1 MISVTFRTSG
11 FKELDKALQ
20 DLTKATGKGV
30 LRRAGI
36 KAMQPMADIARGM
49 APRDKGDLAASIT
62 VGAKAVGAGA
72 DIGKAEYRKV
82 MKGGG
87 GKGDALKAM
96 RGARREAKSS
106 GKASAVEV
114 FMGPTKPKTK
124 REAIK
129 AVVQEFGSAKQHPN
143 AYMRPAFEQ
152 DKTALVDRLGKEMWA
167 EIEKSAK
174 RAAKKAARI
183 AAKG

>member
-1 MISVTFRTSG
+1 MTSVTFKTSG
-11 FKELDKALQ
+11 FKELDRALQ
-20 DLTKATGKGV
+20 DLSKSTGKGV

-72 DIGKAEYRKV
+72 DIGKKEYAAV
-82 MKGGG
+82 MKGRGS
-87 GKGDALKAM
+87 KADALKAM

-114 FMGPTKPKTK
+114 FMGPAKPKTK

-129 AVVQEFGSAKQHPN
+129 AVVQEFGSAKQQPN
-143 AYMRPAFEQ
+143 AYMRPAWDQ
-152 DKTALVDRLGKEMWA
+152 DKAALVDRLGKEMWA
-167 EIEKSAK
+167 EIDKSAK
-174 RAAKKAARI
+174 RAAAKAVRI